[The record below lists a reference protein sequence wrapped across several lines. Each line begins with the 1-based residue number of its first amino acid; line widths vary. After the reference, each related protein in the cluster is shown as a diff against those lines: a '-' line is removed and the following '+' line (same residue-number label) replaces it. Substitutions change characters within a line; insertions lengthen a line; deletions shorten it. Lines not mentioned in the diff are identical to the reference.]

1 MKRLLAFPS
10 YIFGPL
16 WIKFSVNN
24 PTYYLEYL
32 LKTQTEDIDAQ
43 FLPDGPKLISFLS
56 SILMF
61 LRTFF
66 HYIISTHIPYF
77 SDCVYYRTHIGITKS
92 STVPQGPHMV
102 LHH

>member
-66 HYIISTHIPYF
+66 ITLFPHIFLIFLIVYIIELT
-77 SDCVYYRTHIGITKS
+77 
-92 STVPQGPHMV
+92 
-102 LHH
+102 